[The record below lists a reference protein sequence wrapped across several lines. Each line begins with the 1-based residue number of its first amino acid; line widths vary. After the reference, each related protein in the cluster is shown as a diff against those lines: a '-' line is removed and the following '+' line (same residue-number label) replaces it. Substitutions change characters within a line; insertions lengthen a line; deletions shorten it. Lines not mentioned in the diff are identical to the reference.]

1 MDDRIGIKKIMTRDA
16 AKEIIRKERLTGYNF
31 FENRNNNENE
41 IVIAIESNQWTVYVT
56 DERASKITD
65 SERVFDNEESAID
78 NFVKRLRAL
87 NILNKKD

>member
-1 MDDRIGIKKIMTRDA
+1 MDDRIGIKKIMTRDT

-41 IVIAIESNQWTVYVT
+41 MVIAIESNQWTVYVT